1 MCVSSKTRGI
11 TPNIMDLFDST
22 THKVLTGVFWHF
34 QTSIH
39 RSLGVLTHLC
49 DGVSDA
55 PPFSTASVLCVP
67 DRALSQSSV
76 LITRTRASGVGSA
89 FGFRILRFV
98 QDSEVRVPEVRV

>member
-1 MCVSSKTRGI
+1 MKSTVIRQEVQRVRCWENSLARVLNVTDGLLIDCRYWSSLCV
-11 TPNIMDLFDST
+11 LA
-22 THKVLTGVFWHF
+22 
-34 QTSIH
+34 
-39 RSLGVLTHLC
+39 HLC